1 MPAFCWTSSNLMWA
15 WRMAFFRIPCHRE
28 LIEGDR
34 VHAHDQSLD
43 RGVSA
48 DAFGELCWL
57 PDQLPDSLR
66 SGARLR
72 MCTIHDGEPELA
84 RLPRLRKSQIK
95 GILGPP
101 GQSGTGERGSA
112 SSRTRGSYDLGD
124 DAPTGLTKASG
135 TPRRMSSESTH
146 LWAAPPSDAWATVPD
161 VPKERAPGHPGLFS
175 SSVSLRRSHSPSR
188 SVGAAVTAAEE
199 RPEPIVE
206 TNFEHLNLAA
216 RRESVS
222 PERPRSKREVIQ
234 FEKVIFK
241 LRRPISP

>member
-1 MPAFCWTSSNLMWA
+1 LPAFCWTSSNLMWA

-101 GQSGTGERGSA
+101 GQSGRASVARLHQGHGDRTTSATGRAYGSDEGIWNPAQDVIRINAPCGRHPRLTPGPLSPMFQKKEPRGTQGSSA
-112 SSRTRGSYDLGD
+112 
-124 DAPTGLTKASG
+124 
-135 TPRRMSSESTH
+135 
-146 LWAAPPSDAWATVPD
+146 
-161 VPKERAPGHPGLFS
+161 RA
-175 SSVSLRRSHSPSR
+175 
-188 SVGAAVTAAEE
+188 
-199 RPEPIVE
+199 
-206 TNFEHLNLAA
+206 
-216 RRESVS
+216 
-222 PERPRSKREVIQ
+222 
-234 FEKVIFK
+234 
-241 LRRPISP
+241 

>member
-1 MPAFCWTSSNLMWA
+1 
-15 WRMAFFRIPCHRE
+15 MAFFRIPCHRE

-95 GILGPP
+95 GLLDPALWPELGHSLNPIL
-101 GQSGTGERGSA
+101 
-112 SSRTRGSYDLGD
+112 D
-124 DAPTGLTKASG
+124 
-135 TPRRMSSESTH
+135 
-146 LWAAPPSDAWATVPD
+146 
-161 VPKERAPGHPGLFS
+161 
-175 SSVSLRRSHSPSR
+175 
-188 SVGAAVTAAEE
+188 
-199 RPEPIVE
+199 
-206 TNFEHLNLAA
+206 
-216 RRESVS
+216 
-222 PERPRSKREVIQ
+222 
-234 FEKVIFK
+234 
-241 LRRPISP
+241 